1 MKVNA
6 ATRPRLVP
14 HSAEDRF
21 RVLVKEAGSSP
32 LTSGGAEAYDQ
43 TVVIAQMKG
52 ESPLN
57 FTARVLERVA
67 LLSRSG
73 RRLCAATLQAG
84 DRQDPATLVARRT
97 MLLALLEQAGRVGGI
112 SEVLLEAR
120 GAAAGP
126 GSAELLTLVDELL
139 QRPECDAVPVRLR
152 FQGTSPAAPETD
164 SGVFWVVPSRPG
176 RSGDR

>member
-1 MKVNA
+1 MKAN

-14 HSAEDRF
+14 SNAADRF

-32 LTSGGAEAYDQ
+32 LTSGGSEAYDQ
-43 TVVIAQMKG
+43 TVVIAQMRG

-57 FTARVLERVA
+57 FTERVLERVA
-67 LLSRSG
+67 SLARSG

-84 DRQDPATLVARRT
+84 DRHDAATIVARRT
-97 MLLALLEQAGRVGGI
+97 MLLALLEQAARVGGI
-112 SEVLLEAR
+112 SEVLLEAH

-139 QRPECDAVPVRLR
+139 QRPECDALPVRLR
-152 FQGTSPAAPETD
+152 FQGAGPAAPEAD
-164 SGVFWVVPSRPG
+164 SGVFWVVPTS
-176 RSGDR
+176 S